1 MFFNTGKIISLWF
14 LKKREIHRVSNFVN
28 INWNQYYVWM
38 CKEWKFA
45 WILEWAEE
53 IYVKISDLWFDSVW
67 EIFFDQK
74 KGWYYY
80 IAIKDHNNI
89 EILLTKSD
97 MKDIYIKVEKLI
109 NATKHINKLV
119 EQIEELDKQKNNI
132 IKEIEYIN
140 SEYIINKK
148 REDVEFINSK
158 ILNIISKLQK
168 EKLVIDTINYEKD
181 NLLKEYYKQVKYNIE
196 QVKYKYNT

>member
-1 MFFNTGKIISLWF
+1 
-14 LKKREIHRVSNFVN
+14 
-28 INWNQYYVWM
+28 M